1 LNNYLFRINQ
11 NSGPPSSVGELA
23 ERTGKNKNMA
33 KQIIYNEEARNA
45 LKAGVDKLA
54 NAVKVTLGPKGRNVV
69 IEKGFGS
76 PVITK
81 DGVTVAK
88 EIELED
94 KVENMGAEMIK
105 EVASKANDMAGDGT
119 TTATVLAQAMIKE
132 GLKLVSAGVS
142 PIEIR
147 EGIEKKVAQIV
158 KKLKEMSKI
167 ISTKEELAQ
176 VASISA
182 NNKEIGE
189 KIAEAMDKVGKN
201 GVVTVEEGQSFGVE
215 VEVVEGMQFDKG
227 YVSPYMITNS
237 ETMKAEMNEPLI
249 LITDKKI
256 SSIQEILP
264 LLEKVV
270 QSGKKDIV
278 IIADEIEGEALT
290 TFVLNKLRGTF
301 NVLGIKAPGFGDRR
315 KAMLED
321 IATLTGAKLISE
333 EIGLKLENTEIEDL
347 GQARKVIAS
356 KDNTTIVDGKGSEKN
371 IKSRV
376 DQIYKEIEL
385 SDSDFDREKL
395 QERLAKLTGGVAV
408 IKVGAA
414 TETEMKEKKDRI
426 EDALNATRAAQEE
439 GVVPGGGL
447 ALALA
452 GNAFEE
458 LTDKKEDKAG
468 VRIVDSAILEPIRQI
483 AQNAGKDGSLVLFNI
498 IEEHKKG
505 NTNIGYNAA
514 TDKFENMVEAGIIDP
529 TKVVRSALENSA
541 SAAIMFLTVETVIV
555 DKPEN
560 KDNCSCGGGSHMGG
574 MPGMGGMM

>member
-1 LNNYLFRINQ
+1 
-11 NSGPPSSVGELA
+11 
-23 ERTGKNKNMA
+23 MA

-45 LKAGVDKLA
+45 LKRGVDKLA
-54 NAVKVTLGPKGRNVV
+54 DAVKVTLGPKGRNVV
-69 IEKGFGS
+69 IEKSYGA
-76 PVITK
+76 PIITK

-88 EIELED
+88 EIELEN
-94 KVENMGAEMIK
+94 KIENMGAEMIK

-147 EGIEKKVAQIV
+147 EGMEKKVDIMV
-158 KKLKEMSKI
+158 KKMKEMSKI

-182 NNKEIGE
+182 NDKEIGD

-201 GVVTVEEGQSFGVE
+201 GVVTVEEGQSFGLE

-237 ETMKAEMNEPLI
+237 DTMKAEFSEPYI

-264 LLEKVV
+264 LLEKVI
-270 QSGKKDIV
+270 QSGKKDMVIV
-278 IIADEIEGEALT
+278 ADEIEGEALT

-321 IATLTGAKLISE
+321 IAVLTGTKVISE
-333 EIGLKLENTEIEDL
+333 EVGLKLENVEVEDL

-356 KDNTTIVDGKGSEKN
+356 KDNTTIVDGKGNEKD
-371 IKSRV
+371 IKNRV
-376 DQIYKEIEL
+376 AQISKEMEL
-385 SDSDFDREKL
+385 SDSDFDKEKF

-408 IKVGAA
+408 LKVGAA

-452 GNAFEE
+452 GEAFSEIDNKSKNPG
-458 LTDKKEDKAG
+458 TAIIDG
-468 VRIVDSAILEPIRQI
+468 AILEPIKQI

-498 IEEHKKG
+498 ISEHKKG
-505 NTNIGYNAA
+505 NTAIGYNAA
-514 TDKFENMVEAGIIDP
+514 TDKFEDMVSAGIIDP
-529 TKVVRSALENSA
+529 TKVVRSALENAA
-541 SAAIMFLTVETVIV
+541 SAAIMFLTVETVIA
-555 DKPEN
+555 DKPEDKN
-560 KDNCSCGGGSHMGG
+560 SCGSCSGGGMPSMGGG
-574 MPGMGGMM
+574 MPGMGMM